1 MSDYHDDLRLA
12 HMLADQA
19 DALTMDRF
27 KSQEL
32 RVSRKPDRSVVSEA
46 DLAVEETIRNTLN
59 TARKRDAII
68 GEEGGPD
75 RLRSARLDRRPDR
88 RHLELRPGGV
98 PVWATLIALAEDDRV
113 VVGGVVSAPALNR
126 RWWASLGGGGAYT
139 GRSLDRATPPIS
151 VSRVARI
158 EDASMSY
165 SSMVGWVKTDY
176 GQPFVDLMRACWRT
190 RAYGDF
196 WNYMLVAEGAV
207 DLALEPELALHDM
220 AACSIVVTEAGGAGS
235 PTWRVRRGGR
245 SARAPWRPTAYSTTR
260 CCSTWP
266 ANSIRRCSPTTVR
279 RTEPAPLGRKATTP
293 EPAGSG
299 GRDVGGASGRSLRDH
314 RTQPDGLRQFPDR
327 GGEGAHVLPRTPR

>member
-68 GEEGGPD
+68 GEEGGRTGSGPRAWIVD
-75 RLRSARLDRRPDR
+75 PIDGTSNFVR
-88 RHLELRPGGV
+88 GV

-113 VVGGVVSAPALNR
+113 VVGVVSAPALNR
-126 RWWASLGGGGAYT
+126 RWWASLGGGAYT
-139 GRSLDRATPPIS
+139 GRSLDRATPIS

-220 AACSIVVTEAGGAGS
+220 AACSIVVTEAGGRFTNVEGTPGPVGPGALATNGVLHDTVLQHMAGEL
-235 PTWRVRRGGR
+235 
-245 SARAPWRPTAYSTTR
+245 Y
-260 CCSTWP
+260 P
-266 ANSIRRCSPTTVR
+266 ALQPYD
-279 RTEPAPLGRKATTP
+279 GP
-293 EPAGSG
+293 EN
-299 GRDVGGASGRSLRDH
+299 
-314 RTQPDGLRQFPDR
+314 
-327 GGEGAHVLPRTPR
+327 